1 MTQFPSTIPPSQ
13 QDQVT
18 ALLADAKYLYN
29 HGMFTVLAQGEFFKA
44 MLAILVPA
52 VREPLQ

>member
-1 MTQFPSTIPPSQ
+1 MKSVPTIPPSQ

-29 HGMFTVLAQGEFFKA
+29 HGTFTVLAQGEFFKA